1 MTEAVSLTV
10 RYETKGADGRT
21 RRERNVDFGHSS
33 PDIEVPSGAE
43 YLWETFWSIRRGC
56 GDGFNAP
63 NPMSPRHI
71 LDWQTLTGDVLSR
84 PEAVIVLDMDRA
96 YLSAWQVEADNNE
109 AMERAR
115 NG

>member
-1 MTEAVSLTV
+1 M
-10 RYETKGADGRT
+10 
-21 RRERNVDFGHSS
+21 
-33 PDIEVPSGAE
+33 
-43 YLWETFWSIRRGC
+43 
-56 GDGFNAP
+56 NA
-63 NPMSPRHI
+63 RHI

-84 PEAVIVLDMDRA
+84 QEAAIVLDMDRA